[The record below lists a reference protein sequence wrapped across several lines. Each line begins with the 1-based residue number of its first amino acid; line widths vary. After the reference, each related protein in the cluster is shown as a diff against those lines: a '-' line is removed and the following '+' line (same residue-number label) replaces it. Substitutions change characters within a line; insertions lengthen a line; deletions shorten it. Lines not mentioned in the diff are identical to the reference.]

1 MESESPPTAHTKHGD
16 LTLDQIAE
24 CLPGMSRLMVEV
36 SDRYWILYYAA
47 KAGKWDLARHEFSE
61 LRKTLR
67 LAALTRPRYQEP
79 LDQFDAEYMKPLEQA
94 IRAKDWPAFDGAY
107 QKGIDGTNENHR
119 TLGYSYIEWQ
129 LPDTPPPHL
138 RLAE

>member
-1 MESESPPTAHTKHGD
+1 MSTG
-16 LTLDQIAE
+16 
-24 CLPGMSRLMVEV
+24 CPGR
-36 SDRYWILYYAA
+36 I
-47 KAGKWDLARHEFSE
+47 
-61 LRKTLR
+61 
-67 LAALTRPRYQEP
+67 PR
-79 LDQFDAEYMKPLEQA
+79 
-94 IRAKDWPAFDGAY
+94 RGKDWPAFDDAY